1 MKNIL
6 VFDSSSS
13 NLFISGEV
21 NGAKIEFCRNYEK
34 SKMSVEMPGDMMWLR
49 DVLAG
54 SENIRVVAGAGPGSF
69 TGIKSGLSFFL
80 ALVYSLGIKKVET
93 VSSSRLFAVFSKAP
107 SGVSKIVAIPFNK
120 GEYFISVYD
129 REQNPLMEDVF
140 MRFPFEGFADKANV
154 LNNLEAVIVSPVDV
168 CEELV
173 SELGR
178 FFKIKGIYAGSLVFE
193 QEKMPAPGQLKTVDI
208 PSEPMILNYVTHP
221 ANIDGNCDIYV
232 KN

>member
-21 NGAKIEFCRNYEK
+21 NGSKIEFCRNYEK

-93 VSSSRLFAVFSKAP
+93 VSSSRLFAAFSKAP
-107 SGVSKIVAIPFNK
+107 DGVSKVVAIPFNK

-129 REQNPLMEDVF
+129 CQLKPLIEDVF
-140 MRFPFEGFADKANV
+140 MRFPFEGLAEKAGIPSRQ
-154 LNNLEAVIVSPVDV
+154 EAVLISPVNV

-178 FFKIKGIYAGSLVFE
+178 FFEIKGIYAEVLVFE
-193 QEKMPAPGQLKTVDI
+193 QSRMPGPGLLRTVNI